1 MIVLVVIALIIWVIA
16 SVWWSVYNLGGIGP
30 RKGFVHA
37 SFEILMSTPTLML
50 MVCIGLFTS
59 IFLSKHR

>member
-1 MIVLVVIALIIWVIA
+1 MIVLVIALIIWVIA
-16 SVWWSVYNLGGIGP
+16 SVWWSVYNLCGVGQ
-30 RKGFVHA
+30 RKGFIRA
-37 SFEILMSTPTLML
+37 SFEIFMSTPALML